1 MINDMLRIVLTP
13 YHKDIKLGN
22 NPNNYELIHHNNYSQ
37 RRSFDKDY
45 IYPLWKPTPPEEIL

>member
-1 MINDMLRIVLTP
+1 MLRIVLTP

-22 NPNNYELIHHNNYSQ
+22 NVNNYELIHHNNYSQ